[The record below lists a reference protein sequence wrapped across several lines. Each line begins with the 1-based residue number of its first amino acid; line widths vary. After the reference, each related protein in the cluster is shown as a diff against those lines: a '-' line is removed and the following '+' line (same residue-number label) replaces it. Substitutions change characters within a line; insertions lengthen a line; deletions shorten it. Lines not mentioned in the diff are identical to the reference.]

1 MSEQNRLILVVDD
14 DDDCRMMVETILSNA
29 DFQVETAANGL
40 DCLEKL
46 KTIQPALVILDIMMP
61 EMNGYE
67 VVEKMKKSPELT
79 NLPVMMLT
87 AKATDEDVMEGYKT
101 YAVDYYITKPFNTRQ
116 LMAGVK
122 LILGYD

>member
-1 MSEQNRLILVVDD
+1 MSEENRTILVVDD
-14 DDDCRMMVETILSNA
+14 DEDCLAMVKTILTNS
-29 DFQVETAANGL
+29 DFQVFTAPNGK
-40 DCLEKL
+40 EAL
-46 KTIQPALVILDIMMP
+46 KQLQSLNPALVILDIMMP

-67 VVEKMKKSPELT
+67 VVEAMKADTNLQ

-87 AKATDEDVMEGYKT
+87 AKATDEDVIEGYKT

-122 LILGYD
+122 LILGYT

>member
-14 DDDCRMMVETILSNA
+14 DEDCRLMVETILTNS
-29 DFQVETAANGL
+29 DFKVETAANGL
-40 DCLEKL
+40 ECLEKL
-46 KTIQPALVILDIMMP
+46 ETLKPALVVLDIMMP

-67 VVEKMKKSPELT
+67 VVEQMKKKPELM